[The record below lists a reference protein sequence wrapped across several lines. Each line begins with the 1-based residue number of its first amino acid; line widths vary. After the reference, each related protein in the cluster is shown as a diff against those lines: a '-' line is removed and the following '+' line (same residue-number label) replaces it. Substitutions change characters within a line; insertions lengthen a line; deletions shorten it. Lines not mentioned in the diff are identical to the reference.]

1 MFGPFYNPNINMQM
15 PIDMNN
21 NNYNM
26 MQFYLAQMMGSNMN
40 IPGMNIGGN
49 EKWANAYKT
58 NTNQANINNQV
69 NNNQV
74 LGNMKS
80 CVFKTTQGVIRN
92 IQIDNDK
99 TISELIRT
107 YFYRVGKPELFD
119 KKNDICF
126 LFNASKL
133 DFNSQTKVGDFF
145 GLNSFPTI
153 LVNDVKNLIGA

>member
-49 EKWANAYKT
+49 EKWANAYMT
-58 NTNQANINNQV
+58 NTNAANI
-69 NNNQV
+69 NNQV

-99 TISELIRT
+99 TISELVRT
-107 YFYRVGKPELFD
+107 YFNRVGKPELFN